1 MKSQIKQLEE
11 EIINKDKEII
21 KLNKE
26 IMDFQNSIS
35 LGKSKL
41 VEEEIKEKKWRIRN
55 WIK

>member
-1 MKSQIKQLEE
+1 MKSQIKQLEN
-11 EIINKDKEII
+11 EIIHKDEEII

-41 VEEEIKEKKWRIRN
+41 VEEEIKEKKKEAMCI
-55 WIK
+55 